1 MVPAMREPNL
11 EELRLADSPLDRHAG
26 AGLNAFNR
34 STRRRYA
41 RLGTW
46 WERELVMLSLIFV
59 TVTVVTLN
67 MRTL

>member
-11 EELRLADSPLDRHAG
+11 EELRRADSLRDRQAG

-34 STRRRYA
+34 STHLRHA

-46 WERELVMLSLIFV
+46 WERVLAVLSLVFV
-59 TVTVVTLN
+59 TATVVSLII
-67 MRTL
+67 RAL